1 MQSSDWDGLYAY
13 DGRPI
18 MSTCTKCASL
28 KADAQLEAH
37 PALRRRGVSH
47 TFLDVFEN
55 YVCLNCGANWE
66 RAILVEDKHPNRFR
80 WKLTGVPI
88 EPMAQ
93 TTLTID
99 CADLNHALASWIK
112 PTVDEQPYA

>member
-1 MQSSDWDGLYAY
+1 
-13 DGRPI
+13 

-28 KADAQLEAH
+28 KADARLEAH
-37 PALRRRGVSH
+37 SALRRRGVSH

-55 YVCLNCGANWE
+55 YVCLDCGANWE
-66 RAILVEDKHPNRFR
+66 RAILVEDKHPNGFR

-93 TTLTID
+93 GSTSGNAATVK
-99 CADLNHALASWIK
+99 ALYAGLDWQ
-112 PTVDEQPYA
+112 EQ

>member
-1 MQSSDWDGLYAY
+1 
-13 DGRPI
+13 

-28 KADAQLEAH
+28 KADARLEAH

-55 YVCLNCGANWE
+55 YVCLDCGANWE

-80 WKLTGVPI
+80 WKLTGMRI

-112 PTVDEQPYA
+112 PTVDEQPYATCI

>member
-1 MQSSDWDGLYAY
+1 
-13 DGRPI
+13 

-55 YVCLNCGANWE
+55 YVCLDCGANWE

-80 WKLTGVPI
+80 WKLTGVPT

-93 TTLTID
+93 GSTSGNAATVQ
-99 CADLNHALASWIK
+99 AL
-112 PTVDEQPYA
+112 YARLDWQER